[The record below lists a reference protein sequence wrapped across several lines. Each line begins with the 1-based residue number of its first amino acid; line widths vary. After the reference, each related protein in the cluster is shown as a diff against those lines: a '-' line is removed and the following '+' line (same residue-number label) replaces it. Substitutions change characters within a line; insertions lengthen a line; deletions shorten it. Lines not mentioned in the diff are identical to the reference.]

1 MRNSEWTTAELVAD
15 VAAGVDAYA
24 RYLEGETEPWVDIS
38 DLSGGSLTAS
48 NAARL
53 VEEIE
58 RDVAVLVRR
67 SDARLAELL
76 ALAQTRSLDEIV
88 PWHGQ
93 PEPLRCH
100 LGSSLG
106 EVLLHGRDL
115 AAAIGAPWEISKREA
130 TLVIQNIAPLFPT
143 LVNPHTTRTVH
154 ASIRVKIRGGPT
166 IPLVFDCGSLTLDRR
181 REEVRCDHQCGT
193 RRLPSRRVRPSQ
205 SMVGDRARRTRRV
218 GTAPVARA
226 QAHDLS
232 REPVSARPLAPL
244 MVGGARYLG
253 CRGSSGG
260 TIGRLP
266 VPSTNA
272 HP

>member
-1 MRNSEWTTAELVAD
+1 MNAERDELLAVLADAGARFNALARRVPAPSAPVRNSQWTTAELVAH

-53 VEEIE
+53 VEEVE
-58 RDVAVLVRR
+58 RDVAVLARR
-67 SDARLAELL
+67 SDARLAQLL

-143 LVNPHTTRTVH
+143 LVNPDTTRAVRV
-154 ASIRVKIRGGPT
+154 SIRVKIRGGPT
-166 IPLVFDCGSLTLDRR
+166 IPLVFDCGSLTVDRDAKKFDATISA
-181 REEVRCDHQCGT
+181 E
-193 RRLPSRRVRPSQ
+193 
-205 SMVGDRARRTRRV
+205 
-218 GTAPVARA
+218 PVAFLLVAYGRRSQWSEAARGGIVAWGPRPWRA
-226 QAHDLS
+226 LK
-232 REPVSARPLAPL
+232 LTT
-244 MVGGARYLG
+244 YLVN
-253 CRGSSGG
+253 
-260 TIGRLP
+260 P
-266 VPSTNA
+266 
-272 HP
+272 